1 MKRLCAIWCFCVSR
15 QLYDSSVVWFMYV
28 KEEREREKWGNY
40 VVKILCWVGCFVLLC
55 ILCAN
60 ASCSSTKIRSLRIMF
75 TGN

>member
-40 VVKILCWVGCFVLLC
+40 VVKILCWVGCLC
-55 ILCAN
+55 CFAFCALMHP
-60 ASCSSTKIRSLRIMF
+60 AAVQR
-75 TGN
+75 

>member
-40 VVKILCWVGCFVLLC
+40 VVKILCWVGCLC
-55 ILCAN
+55 CFAFCALMHL
-60 ASCSSTKIRSLRIMF
+60 AAVQR
-75 TGN
+75 

>member
-28 KEEREREKWGNY
+28 KEEREREMGK
-40 VVKILCWVGCFVLLC
+40 LCSEDFVLGWVFVLLC

-60 ASCSSTKIRSLRIMF
+60 ASCSSTKIRSHRIMF